1 MTLGGGCEICL
12 AASQI
17 VAYTECYMGQVE
29 LGVGLIPGAGG
40 NKELFFRATDWL
52 PAAFPP
58 IIAGGRPPDLVP
70 HVARVFQLIAM
81 ASVSTC
87 AQEARQL
94 GFLQPRDR
102 IVMNY
107 DHLLYQAKKAVLALA
122 EADYQPRRPRD
133 EIRVP
138 GRTARAVLESLVYEM
153 REAMYI
159 TDYDAFLAKK
169 LAYVLTGGD
178 VDLNTVVTEEY
189 LLDLEREVFISLCG
203 EEKSQAR
210 MKHMLDTNKPLRN

>member
-52 PAAFPP
+52 PGAFPP
-58 IIAGGRPPDLVP
+58 IIAGGRQPDLVP

-81 ASVSTC
+81 ATVSTS

-122 EADYQPRRPRD
+122 EAVYQPPRPRA

-138 GRTARAVLESLVYEM
+138 GRTGRAVLESLVYEM
-153 REAMYI
+153 REALYI
-159 TDYDAFLAKK
+159 TDHDAFLAKK

-178 VDLNTVVTEEY
+178 VDQNTVVTEEY
-189 LLDLEREVFISLCG
+189 LLDLEREVFLSLCG

-210 MKHMLDTNKPLRN
+210 MKHMLETNKPLRN